1 MDEGVTMG
9 RVEGKVALV
18 TGAAKGQGRSHCVRL
33 AEEGADVIALDFLQ
47 DYPQGRALY
56 TGGSEA
62 DLAETVRLVE
72 ATGRKI
78 VTHRADVQ
86 DLAQLQQAVD
96 DGVAALGRLDIV
108 SANAGVLL
116 RFGKVEELDEDDWL
130 YTLNTNLSGVWR
142 TIKTTVPHLKASGG
156 GSIIVTSSAA
166 GIKATANAAAYV
178 ASKFGVIGLARSAAR
193 ELGAHNIR
201 VNLLHPTQV
210 ATDMILN
217 QNMYDLFCPDI
228 ENPTQD
234 DFAARSSGM
243 MAIETPWI
251 DPVDV
256 SNALVYLASDE
267 ARFVT
272 GASVPVDSGQ
282 LLN

>member
-1 MDEGVTMG
+1 MARLD
-9 RVEGKVALV
+9 GKVAFV

-33 AEEGADVIALDFLQ
+33 AEEGADVIATDFCQ
-47 DYPQGRALY
+47 DYPD
-56 TGGSEA
+56 GSANYRGATEE

-78 VTHRADVQ
+78 VAHRADVQ
-86 DLAQLQQAVD
+86 SLTQLQGAVD
-96 DGVAALGRLDIV
+96 DGVAAFGRLDIV

-116 RFGKVEELDEDDWL
+116 KFGKVEELDEDDWT

-142 TIKTTVPHLKASGG
+142 TIKVTVPHLKASGG

-166 GIKATANAAAYV
+166 GIKASPNAAAYV
-178 ASKFGVIGLARSAAR
+178 ASKFGVLGLTRASAR
-193 ELGAHNIR
+193 ELGAHRIR
-201 VNLLHPTQV
+201 VNALHPTQV

-217 QNMYDLFCPDI
+217 QTMYDLFCPDI
-228 ENPTQD
+228 ENPTMD
-234 DFAARSSGM
+234 DFAARSQGM
-243 MAIETPWI
+243 MAMDNPWV

-272 GASVPVDSGQ
+272 GISVPVDSGQ